1 MGMKRKIQILCVLV
15 GLLFSLSSWADPRAS
30 VEWEMTSIDFGEV
43 EFKKPVTA
51 EFTFKNQGLI
61 PMLIQEVTSSC
72 GCTIAEYPKQPIVS
86 GQEGKILVTYDAET
100 EGQFSKTIMVYS
112 NAEGGLT
119 QLFIK
124 GIVVKNK

>member
-1 MGMKRKIQILCVLV
+1 MKKTFQILCVVV
-15 GLLFSLSSWADPRAS
+15 GLFISLTLWAEPKAS
-30 VEWEMTSIDFGEV
+30 VEWEKTSIDFGEV

-51 EFTFKNQGLI
+51 EFTFKNQGMI

-72 GCTIAEYPKQPIVS
+72 GCTVAEYPKQPIVS
-86 GQEGKILVTYDAET
+86 GQEGKIRVTFDAET

-119 QLFIK
+119 QLYIK
-124 GIVVKNK
+124 GIVVK